1 MLAAILAAVACHVG
15 GQAPFLRPDAACT
28 PGAFQALPLTKVCR
42 HKERPGLPSVERRAI
57 LVGYG
62 VPGFTGRVGELDHR
76 IPFFLGGTTDR
87 RNIWPEAGRR
97 PNPKDD
103 LEQYVRQRV
112 CVTKTMRLRTAR
124 AIFKGDWVVAY
135 RRYQIS

>member
-1 MLAAILAAVACHVG
+1 M
-15 GQAPFLRPDAACT
+15 T
-28 PGAFQALPLTKVCR
+28 
-42 HKERPGLPSVERRAI
+42 
-57 LVGYG
+57 
-62 VPGFTGRVGELDHR
+62 
-76 IPFFLGGTTDR
+76 
-87 RNIWPEAGRR
+87 
-97 PNPKDD
+97 D